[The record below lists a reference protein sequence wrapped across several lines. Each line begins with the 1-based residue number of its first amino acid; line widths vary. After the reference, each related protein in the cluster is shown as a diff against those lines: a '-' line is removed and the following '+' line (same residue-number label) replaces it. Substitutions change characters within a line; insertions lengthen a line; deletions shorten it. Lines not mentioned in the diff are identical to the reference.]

1 MKRKFVVYLSA
12 VIAVALII
20 TAVYFLTRPS
30 KAPVITRVT
39 TSNDIQSSDVN
50 QFVYDQ
56 NSSVCFFF
64 YSSEDTDSQ
73 FVIKQMLDVI
83 KSEYAITTFSKLYYV
98 DLAESDYLDNSNKLM
113 NKWGFSS
120 YPTFLVMKIDKS
132 NVTVTD
138 KLEWN
143 STSPYTIASVR
154 NWLKSHSLLNNN

>member
-30 KAPVITRVT
+30 NAPVITRVT
-39 TSNDIQSSDVN
+39 TSNDIQSSNVN

-56 NSSVCFFF
+56 DKSVCFFF
-64 YSSEDTDSQ
+64 YSSQDTDSQ

-83 KSEYAITTFSKLYYV
+83 KTEYAITTYSKLYYV
-98 DLAESDYLDNSNKLM
+98 DLAGSDYLNNSNKLM

-120 YPTFLVMKIDKS
+120 YPTFLVMKIENS
-132 NVTVTD
+132 TVTVTD

-143 STSPYTIASVR
+143 STSPYTIDSVR
-154 NWLKSHSLLNNN
+154 NWLKSHNLLSNS

>member
-30 KAPVITRVT
+30 AAPVITRVT
-39 TSNDIQSSDVN
+39 TSNDIQYSDVN

-56 NSSVCFFF
+56 DKSVCFFF

-83 KSEYAITTFSKLYYV
+83 KTEYAITTYSKLYYV
-98 DLAESDYLDNSNKLM
+98 DLAGSDYLNNSNKLM
-113 NKWGFSS
+113 NKWGFSN
-120 YPTFLVMKIDKS
+120 YPTFLVMTIENS
-132 NVTVTD
+132 TVTVTD

-143 STSPYTIASVR
+143 STSPYTIDSVR
-154 NWLKSHSLLNNN
+154 NWLKSHNLLSNS

>member
-30 KAPVITRVT
+30 NAPVITRVT
-39 TSNDIQSSDVN
+39 TSNDIQSSNVN

-56 NSSVCFFF
+56 DKSVCFFF
-64 YSSEDTDSQ
+64 YSSQDTDSQ

-83 KSEYAITTFSKLYYV
+83 KTEYAITTYSKLYYV
-98 DLAESDYLDNSNKLM
+98 DLAGSDYLNNSNKLM
-113 NKWGFSS
+113 NKWGFSN
-120 YPTFLVMKIDKS
+120 YPTFLVMTIENS
-132 NVTVTD
+132 TVTVTD

-143 STSPYTIASVR
+143 STSPYTIDSVR
-154 NWLKSHSLLNNN
+154 NWLKSHNLLSNS

>member
-1 MKRKFVVYLSA
+1 
-12 VIAVALII
+12 
-20 TAVYFLTRPS
+20 
-30 KAPVITRVT
+30 
-39 TSNDIQSSDVN
+39 
-50 QFVYDQ
+50 
-56 NSSVCFFF
+56 
-64 YSSEDTDSQ
+64 
-73 FVIKQMLDVI
+73 MLDVI

-143 STSPYTIASVR
+143 STSPYTIDSVR

>member
-30 KAPVITRVT
+30 AAPVITRVT
-39 TSNDIQSSDVN
+39 TSNDIQYSDVN

-56 NSSVCFFF
+56 DKSVCFFF

-83 KSEYAITTFSKLYYV
+83 KTEYAITTYSKLYYV
-98 DLAESDYLDNSNKLM
+98 DLAGSDYLNNSNKIM
-113 NKWGFSS
+113 NKWGFSN
-120 YPTFLVMKIDKS
+120 YPTFLVMTIENS
-132 NVTVTD
+132 TVTVTD

-143 STSPYTIASVR
+143 STSPYTIDSVR
-154 NWLKSHSLLNNN
+154 NWLKSHNLLSNS